1 MDFLP
6 AAEDACGPLLPNF
19 WFGLVLSAAA
29 ATAAAVLSL
38 AASPRAATAVEAAA
52 EYKSRKACN
61 RLLVHLSAALSILFS
76 FGMVVLGGLALVQ
89 LAGGFWLCDKVS
101 WFVSAALL
109 FLFPALSA
117 AGAALSRA
125 TDPRLL
131 AGRKDH
137 HSAPPPVVT
146 ADYILKTCFAAGLLA
161 IGALGSLA
169 ACTVLVVASSACGDG
184 RDFIAAMLLPLGAG
198 LLSVSA
204 SAALCARLVHGA
216 WARVQ
221 ASAQGADNELVGI
234 TRGGSSVAPE
244 MTAMEIK
251 LEALSAQQQKLLAAL
266 EAADLA
272 KQEIAPAPAPAD
284 GGRRQPKAGD
294 AAPSEGGSA
303 EAPAPT
309 ADEVD
314 ESAVRV

>member
-1 MDFLP
+1 
-6 AAEDACGPLLPNF
+6 
-19 WFGLVLSAAA
+19 V
-29 ATAAAVLSL
+29 
-38 AASPRAATAVEAAA
+38 
-52 EYKSRKACN
+52 SR
-61 RLLVHLSAALSILFS
+61 
-76 FGMVVLGGLALVQ
+76 
-89 LAGGFWLCDKVS
+89 
-101 WFVSAALL
+101 
-109 FLFPALSA
+109 
-117 AGAALSRA
+117 
-125 TDPRLL
+125 
-131 AGRKDH
+131 
-137 HSAPPPVVT
+137 
-146 ADYILKTCFAAGLLA
+146 CFAAGLLA